1 MAATK
6 GKAVK
11 LRRDGPVAMH
21 RQLAQHLRDAIHG
34 GTYKQGDRIPTE
46 PELTARFQVS
56 RITARQAVMQLVR
69 EGLVARRQGKGTFV
83 TALPVQHDLI
93 ALRGLYDELV
103 ARGVKPK
110 IKLMEFA
117 SVVPPSRVAERL
129 RSGGQALV
137 CWKRLYLRNDEPFAV
152 AWVYLAPT
160 VPKVTR
166 QLAVKYTSYHILE
179 NVMGMKIHYANI
191 AIRAQ
196 ASTAEMRKV
205 LHMPPATPVIALER
219 VSYLADGTP
228 IEYTL
233 YCAHAD
239 AYEYSFRVGSE
250 VRIADAIARRSE
262 PAKNKASKGRHGRRP
277 GSSSVQ

>member
-1 MAATK
+1 MSAKARK
-6 GKAVK
+6 GPAIK
-11 LRRDGPVAMH
+11 LQRDGLVAMH
-21 RQLAQHLRDAIHG
+21 RQLAQHLRDAIQA

-83 TALPVQHDLI
+83 TALPVQHDLV
-93 ALRGLYDELV
+93 ALRGLFEELV

-110 IKLMEFA
+110 IQLLEFGRA
-117 SVVPPSRVAERL
+117 MPPPHVAEHL
-129 RSGGQALV
+129 HSGEQALV
-137 CWKRLYLRNDEPFAV
+137 CWKRLYLRNNEPFAV
-152 AWVYLAPT
+152 ALVYLAPI

-166 QLAVKYTSYHILE
+166 KLVVKHTSYHILGK
-179 NVMGMKIHYANI
+179 VMGLKIHHANI
-191 AIRAQ
+191 SIRAQ
-196 ASTAEMRKV
+196 ASTAEMRKL

-228 IEYTL
+228 VEYTL

-239 AYEYSFRVGSE
+239 AYEYAFRVGGE
-250 VRIADAIARRSE
+250 VRISDAIARRTE
-262 PAKNKASKGRHGRRP
+262 PPKK
-277 GSSSVQ
+277 